1 MASVII
7 TLKIMPSS
15 PKEDLAKIENESKK
29 LIEKFG
35 GKHYKT
41 EIEPVAFGLK
51 AIKIIFVLDESK
63 GSTDKLEEQ
72 ISSLKGVNS
81 VDIIGIT
88 RTFG

>member
-15 PKEDLAKIENESKK
+15 PNEDISKIEIESKK
-29 LIEKFG
+29 IIEKFE
-35 GKHYKT
+35 GKYYKT
-41 EIEPVAFGLK
+41 EIEPVAFGLN
-51 AIKIIFVLDESK
+51 AIKIIFTLDESR
-63 GSTDKLEEQ
+63 GSTDKLEEE
-72 ISSLKGVNS
+72 ISSLDGVNS

>member
-15 PKEDLAKIENESKK
+15 PNEDISKIEIESKK

-35 GKHYKT
+35 GKYYKT
-41 EIEPVAFGLK
+41 EIEPVAFGLR
-51 AIKIIFVLDESK
+51 AIKIIFTLDESK
-63 GSTDKLEEQ
+63 GSTDKLEEE
-72 ISSLKGVNS
+72 ISSLDGVNS